1 MTNESSGSRPQSW
14 LLVLLLFGVTS
25 AVESAGFGHVMA
37 FLPLYLGH
45 VGMPDADIS
54 RWVGLLTGLLF
65 VLGLPLVPFWG
76 AWADKY
82 SRKLIITRSA
92 LVEAVVFTGLALS
105 RNRWE
110 IAVSLLLVGF
120 QLGNTGVMLSLLRD
134 VTPERRV
141 GFAISLLGAIAAG
154 GTAAGPAIG
163 GWLVDNTS
171 LSLSG
176 LFAVDA
182 ILSLAAA
189 AMLTIGLRDV
199 RIGQTVTD
207 SVTTLARRAITGV
220 VTTPVTLRLF
230 GSFVL
235 FYLGWFMARP
245 YLPLFVERVH
255 PSETGLAAAVGLVVG
270 TAALLGSLAAPLA
283 GALGDRLGFRRMQD
297 FTTVATIL
305 CILAIPAAHS
315 VLTLAV
321 TAALLFAAT
330 STYMALFFA
339 LLATVVPEAQRSA
352 TLNLA
357 MLPIYLAGI
366 VGPALGSEVV
376 RGGLG
381 WVVVTGA
388 VFVFGALVLQRL
400 FLSTMPLPD
409 ELPGVPEPAT

>member
-1 MTNESSGSRPQSW
+1 MTNESSKARQQSW

-25 AVESAGFGHVMA
+25 AIESAAAGHVMA

-45 VGMPDADIS
+45 VGVPDADIS

-65 VLGLPLVPFWG
+65 VFGLPLVPFWG

-92 LVEAVVFTGLALS
+92 LVEAVVFGGLALS

-110 IAVSLLLVGF
+110 IAACLLLVGF
-120 QLGNTGVMLSLLRD
+120 QLGNTGVMLSLLRM
-134 VTPERRV
+134 VTPEHRV
-141 GFAISLLGAIAAG
+141 GFAISFLGAIAAG

-163 GWLVDNTS
+163 GWVVDNTS

-182 ILSLAAA
+182 ILSIAVA
-189 AMLTIGLRDV
+189 AMLTVGLRDV
-199 RIGQTVTD
+199 HAGQTVAD

-220 VTTPVTLRLF
+220 ITTPVTLRLF

-255 PSETGLAAAVGLVVG
+255 PSEIGLAAAIGLVVG

-297 FTTVATIL
+297 ITTVATIL

-315 VLTLAV
+315 VPLLAV

-330 STYMALFFA
+330 GTYQALFFA

-366 VGPALGSEVV
+366 AGPSLGSALVQ
-376 RGGLG
+376 GGLD
-381 WVVVTGA
+381 WVVVAGA
-388 VFVFGALVLQRL
+388 AFVFAALVLQRV
-400 FLSTMPLPD
+400 FLATLPVPED
-409 ELPGVPEPAT
+409 LSAMPEPAA